1 MTQQH
6 PDTEKLLVLA
16 AAGDR
21 QAIGTLLQSHC
32 QRLCSMVAW
41 HLDRRLAPRLDPS
54 DVVQESLK
62 VAAQRLPD
70 FARDRPM
77 PLYPW
82 LRQITWECL
91 VNLYN
96 HHRRQKRDVAREEA
110 RGLFL
115 SDDSVLQVA
124 ERFMARGSSPSQQ
137 VLRREAQNRL
147 REALGQMSTQDRE
160 VLVMWYL
167 EELSV
172 HEIALLL
179 NLSEGGVKSR
189 HRRALE
195 RLVKVLAPYGGGYH
209 DG

>member
-1 MTQQH
+1 
-6 PDTEKLLVLA
+6 
-16 AAGDR
+16 
-21 QAIGTLLQSHC
+21 
-32 QRLCSMVAW
+32 
-41 HLDRRLAPRLDPS
+41 
-54 DVVQESLK
+54 
-62 VAAQRLPD
+62 
-70 FARDRPM
+70 
-77 PLYPW
+77 
-82 LRQITWECL
+82 
-91 VNLYN
+91 
-96 HHRRQKRDVAREEA
+96 
-110 RGLFL
+110 
-115 SDDSVLQVA
+115 VLQVA